1 MHHHNPSDTHSHST
15 NNHLLLLVAG
25 IGILGGIYLLSSQ
38 DLTVTALGGI
48 VFILAHLAIA
58 GGVLYLGRGFI
69 RGVVQRLH
77 GASPAHSHT
86 HDNLETTGATISW
99 AYLYDILVNLILFGQ
114 ERKMREATI
123 TLARIQPGE
132 RVIDVGCGTGTLAIT
147 AKKRAAGAQ
156 IHGTDAAPEMI
167 ERAREKALKAGVEVD
182 FRAGLV
188 EAIDFPANTFD
199 IVLSSLMVHH
209 LPPDLKSKAFAEIF
223 RVLKPGGRLLIVDF
237 EPPQRGLTRTVLSLF
252 LGQGMMQIDNSA
264 IPPMLTA
271 AGFAGVEK
279 GETELQ
285 MATYIAGRKPADYT
299 TA

>member
-1 MHHHNPSDTHSHST
+1 MHYHGNNTQTRSTH
-15 NNHLLLLVAG
+15 NHLALLVTAL
-25 IGILGGIYLLSSQ
+25 GILGGIFLYIQ
-38 DLTVTALGGI
+38 DLAITALGG
-48 VFILAHLAIA
+48 VLFVLAHLAVA
-58 GGVLYLGRGFI
+58 GGMLYLGRGFI

-123 TLARIQPGE
+123 NLAHIQPGE

-147 AKKRAAGAQ
+147 AKLKTGPTTE

-167 ERAREKALKAGVEVD
+167 ERARQKALKAGVNVA
-182 FRAGLV
+182 FQAGLV
-188 EAIDFPANTFD
+188 EAIDFPENTFD

-237 EPPQRGLTRTVLSLF
+237 EPPQRGLTRTILSLF
-252 LGQGMMQIDNSA
+252 LGQGMMQIDNST

-279 GETELQ
+279 GQTEIQ
-285 MATYIAGRKPADYT
+285 MATYITGRKPADHT
-299 TA
+299 VA

>member
-1 MHHHNPSDTHSHST
+1 MHHHNPSDTHSRST

-58 GGVLYLGRGFI
+58 GGVLYLGRGFV
-69 RGVVQRLH
+69 RGAVQRLH
-77 GASPAHSHT
+77 GVSPAHSHT

-114 ERKMREATI
+114 ERKMREVTI
-123 TLARIQPGE
+123 NLARIQPGE

-147 AKKRAAGAQ
+147 AKKRVGEAQ

-167 ERAREKALKAGVEVD
+167 ERARQKALKAGVDVD
-182 FRAGLV
+182 FQAGLV
-188 EAIDFPANTFD
+188 EAIGFPDSTFD

-209 LPPDLKSKAFAEIF
+209 LPLDLKSKAFAEIF

-237 EPPQRGLTRTVLSLF
+237 EPPQRGLTKIALSLF
-252 LGQGMMQIDNSA
+252 LGQGMMQIDNSTV
-264 IPPMLTA
+264 PPMLTA
-271 AGFAGVEK
+271 AGFTDVER
-279 GETELQ
+279 GNTGIQL
-285 MATYIAGRKPADYT
+285 ATAITGCKPADNT
-299 TA
+299 IA